1 MNPSRIA
8 VTSVLTCI
16 GAWTAKAIAI
26 GVAGGLG
33 RSPLESPLFLLGL
46 VAFVAT
52 VVLLALALSAGR
64 GAVVRVLAVV
74 GGIVAG
80 VAFSVASNALV
91 TAVRPA
97 DPSWVWGEVNLWVGA
112 AVLLA
117 LVLAAARSRSAAH
130 A

>member
-8 VTSVLTCI
+8 FTSSLICI
-16 GAWTAKAIAI
+16 GAWTVKAIAI

-64 GAVVRVLAVV
+64 AAGVRVLVVV
-74 GGIVAG
+74 GAVAAG

-97 DPSWVWGEVNLWVGA
+97 NPSWVWGEVNLWVGA

-117 LVLAAARSRSAAH
+117 LVLATARNRGAAH